1 MSVEAD
7 VEVLKTQIKQISN
20 DFIDHV
26 TQNREDFK
34 EVHSRM
40 TTMQREIN
48 QEIFDYWEFYLL
60 PNQEPTITR
69 TLPIPY
75 SVSMVNILP
84 HCHLLGK
91 SWVIYA
97 TTLSNEIIPII
108 RINKWDFDWQ
118 SFYYPEYLLKI
129 PAGSTIT
136 ATCVYDNTS
145 CLSLNSFSLYSW
157 RIGLRNWS
165 IQS

>member
-48 QEIFDYWEFYLL
+48 QEINLTFEKLYDKLEEN
-60 PNQEPTITR
+60 NQEINGLEKWKWTVGGIIL
-69 TLPIPY
+69 TLTFI
-75 SVSMVNILP
+75 M
-84 HCHLLGK
+84 
-91 SWVIYA
+91 
-97 TTLSNEIIPII
+97 
-108 RINKWDFDWQ
+108 
-118 SFYYPEYLLKI
+118 
-129 PAGSTIT
+129 T
-136 ATCVYDNTS
+136 ALQTVGA
-145 CLSLNSFSLYSW
+145 L
-157 RIGLRNWS
+157 
-165 IQS
+165 Q